1 MKGYL
6 WLKRYIR
13 EMSGLMSK
21 IWDYLFFSK
30 TEANI
35 RDQKINSEILELLL
49 WHIFKVVSELIF
61 VEEILV
67 HILRIVLE
75 LD

>member
-21 IWDYLFFSK
+21 FWDYLFFPK
-30 TEANI
+30 TEPNI
-35 RDQKINSEILELLL
+35 GDQKKNSKILELLL

-67 HILRIVLE
+67 YILRIVWE

>member
-21 IWDYLFFSK
+21 IWDYLFFPK
-30 TEANI
+30 TETNI
-35 RDQKINSEILELLL
+35 GDQKINSKILELLL

>member
-13 EMSGLMSK
+13 EMSGLMR
-21 IWDYLFFSK
+21 DYLFFPK
-30 TEANI
+30 TETNI
-35 RDQKINSEILELLL
+35 GDQKINSKILELLL

-67 HILRIVLE
+67 HILRIVWE

>member
-21 IWDYLFFSK
+21 FWDYLFFPK
-30 TEANI
+30 TETNI
-35 RDQKINSEILELLL
+35 EDQKINSKILELLL

-67 HILRIVLE
+67 HILRIVWE